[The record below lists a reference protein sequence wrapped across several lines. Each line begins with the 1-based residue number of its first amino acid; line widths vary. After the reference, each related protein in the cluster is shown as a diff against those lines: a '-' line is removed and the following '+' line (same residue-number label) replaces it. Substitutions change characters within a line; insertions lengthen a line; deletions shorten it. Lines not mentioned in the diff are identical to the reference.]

1 MQGIYCEEDET
12 CNVTCAPPSSW
23 SWYEDCHN
31 ISSGTTKMNGAIGDI
46 GCSHA
51 SMSSGKLR

>member
-1 MQGIYCEEDET
+1 MINKMQGIYREEDET

-23 SWYEDCHN
+23 SWYEHCHN

-46 GCSHA
+46 D
-51 SMSSGKLR
+51 